1 VSRFWSFFNYQK
13 ARLRIP
19 DDMAGEAYLEHADRM
34 TDADFADPANEAWF
48 AFRGGCYADWLPAWH
63 ERFGARLQVV
73 WFEELMSR
81 PAEVLR
87 DVAAFL
93 GIDPDGYASLDLAS
107 ENRTTAYR
115 RAGLQRLALGANDRL
130 ERFLRRHYG
139 LKERLRSLYYRV
151 NGSQRRDRLPD
162 ALRAALAARYAE
174 PNERLRRELLAE
186 GRREPAWLVAQ
197 DAGTHAA
204 WKP

>member
-1 VSRFWSFFNYQK
+1 
-13 ARLRIP
+13 
-19 DDMAGEAYLEHADRM
+19 M
-34 TDADFADPANEAWF
+34 TDADFAEPENEAWF

-63 ERFGARLQVV
+63 QRFGARLELV
-73 WFEELMSR
+73 WFEEMMSD
-81 PAEVLR
+81 PALVLR
-87 DVAAFL
+87 HVATFL
-93 GIDPDGYASLDLAS
+93 GIDPDAYASLDLAS

-115 RAGLQRLALGANDRL
+115 RAGLQRFALGANDRL

-162 ALRAALAARYAE
+162 ALRTTLAGRYSDA
-174 PNERLRRELLAE
+174 NERLRRELVAE
-186 GRREPAWLVAQ
+186 GRVAPEWLLAQ
-197 DAGTHAA
+197 ASGTHAA